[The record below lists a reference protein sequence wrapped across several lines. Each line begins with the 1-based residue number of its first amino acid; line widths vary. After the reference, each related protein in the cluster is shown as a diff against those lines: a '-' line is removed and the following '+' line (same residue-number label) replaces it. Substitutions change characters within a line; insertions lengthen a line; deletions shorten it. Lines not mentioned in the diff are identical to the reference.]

1 MKYSFLLVRC
11 IQKPLLSH
19 RRMRLAH
26 WLQFL
31 NKIDLRFVGPY
42 SPCSQALLCNHEEQK
57 PKYRSSRQSYLSGYC
72 TDYFRRRAWL
82 PTQSAA
88 KPQNSFLTAPLKWWR
103 GEGDFDPNPGMAMCY
118 LKATRVQMG
127 RVSCPGENEDSEQ
140 RGKGP
145 GTSPCTQLPGRLRSS
160 TGGFFKSPLKG
171 GCKILGA
178 LMKTDVTRLCSPGS
192 PWAPD
197 IQPRT
202 H

>member
-1 MKYSFLLVRC
+1 MKYSFLPVWC

-42 SPCSQALLCNHEEQK
+42 SPCSQALLCNYEEQK

-88 KPQNSFLTAPLKWWR
+88 KPQNSFFDSSSQVMERGGWFWPQPRYDYVLPQSHTGPNGESELPR
-103 GEGDFDPNPGMAMCY
+103 GEWG
-118 LKATRVQMG
+118 
-127 RVSCPGENEDSEQ
+127 Q
-140 RGKGP
+140 RAEGQGP
-145 GTSPCTQLPGRLRSS
+145 GDLTLHAASRQAGKLYWRVFLNPP
-160 TGGFFKSPLKG
+160 
-171 GCKILGA
+171 
-178 LMKTDVTRLCSPGS
+178 
-192 PWAPD
+192 
-197 IQPRT
+197 
-202 H
+202 